1 MLLKTSKG
9 IEYVA
14 EWIDKASTGDVYM
27 QINDSRP
34 LHIVAEEL
42 DGLEWVERYDENQG
56 DKRFEGFNTVT
67 MVTRDSVDSVMVR
80 ISKKE

>member
-27 QINDSRP
+27 TAD
-34 LHIVAEEL
+34 
-42 DGLEWVERYDENQG
+42 
-56 DKRFEGFNTVT
+56 RFTL
-67 MVTRDSVDSVMVR
+67 
-80 ISKKE
+80 